1 MEHEST
7 VFFELRIKWS
17 PALHYNYPSDFND
30 CLVFFCRPFDL
41 LINWEM
47 AVNYWMYR
55 ESHRPWRVPRL
66 PGPLSA
72 LVLTQSLFTQAAPV
86 ITSCPL

>member
-1 MEHEST
+1 MELEST

-55 ESHRPWRVPRL
+55 GVSTFLACARL